1 MPLIKSFEDLLI
13 WKRGRSLSTA
23 VYRASSRDLFVRDF
37 ALRDQLRRAVLSVP
51 LNIAEGF
58 GRRSKR
64 EFRRF
69 LLIAHGSL
77 AEVQTCLYIAL
88 DLQYLEQDEFTLLYK
103 ESEEL
108 SRMISSLV
116 GRLGSA

>member
-1 MPLIKSFEDLLI
+1 MPLIKSFEELDI
-13 WKRGRSLSTA
+13 WKRGRLLCTT
-23 VYRASSRDLFVRDF
+23 VYRASRRDLFVRDF

-88 DLQYLEQDEFTLLYK
+88 DLQHFEQEEFKMMYD

-108 SRMISSLV
+108 SRMISGLV
-116 GRLGSA
+116 SRLEA